1 MPGTASA
8 PAPAPAPASRAILS
22 EDPSLDCDTLL
33 SNSLRNA
40 ISLGGMNEN
49 YYDTLITFNNNLH
62 SIIKSLVCN
71 TVKVLASFSTQE
83 LTAPNGSTFAYSYTG
98 SPTSLSYGYAISLAY
113 TELNVFFGESSRFD
127 TVSQQFLAGLFARYI
142 IFALCENVSSRP
154 ANSIYPI
161 TPQHRANLYNIFNT
175 VNHGGIYDIFTTG
188 NWTQTLNDI
197 ATEEANNITRIT
209 IMDAFTHIN
218 NNCIFNGSLGGYMLD
233 NNNSAESRITSFFNS
248 YKEMW
253 CALDTFNTYN
263 FCPVNL
269 CCTITIS
276 PESLAV
282 SRRPWIGFAEN
293 TELSFRWTSSYA
305 VGDAVV
311 RLQPPPMS
319 TVSQDLRGE
328 NGFIKYKLVPNG
340 NPNPRR
346 YKITVTI
353 RTSSGKTSTSTVYYI
368 QPRPKP
374 K

>member
-1 MPGTASA
+1 MSGTA
-8 PAPAPAPASRAILS
+8 PAPATILS

-40 ISLGGMNEN
+40 ISLGSMNEN
-49 YYDTLITFNNNLH
+49 DYDTLINFNNNLDP
-62 SIIKSLVCN
+62 IIKSLVCN
-71 TVKVLASFSTQE
+71 TVKVLASCSTQE
-83 LTAPNGSTFAYSYTG
+83 LTAPNGIRFALDYAG
-98 SPTSLSYGYAISLAY
+98 SPTSFSYGYAIYTAY
-113 TELNVFFGESSRFD
+113 YSVLNVFFGESSRYD
-127 TVSQQFLAGLFARYI
+127 TVSQQFLAGFFARNM
-142 IFALCENVSSRP
+142 IFYLCDNVSSRP

-161 TPQHRANLYNIFNT
+161 TSQHRADLYNIFNT

-188 NWTQTLNDI
+188 NWTQGLNDM
-197 ATEEANNITRIT
+197 ATIEANSITT
-209 IMDAFTHIN
+209 ISMIDSFTHIN

-248 YKEMW
+248 YNEMW
-253 CALDTFNTYN
+253 CALDRTTTHN
-263 FCPVNL
+263 FCPANL

-282 SRRPWIGFAEN
+282 SRRPWIGYAES
-293 TELSFRWTSSYA
+293 TELSFSWTSPYA

-319 TVSQDLRGE
+319 TVSQNLRGA
-328 NGFIKYKLVPNG
+328 NGSIKYKLVPNG
-340 NPNPRR
+340 NPTPRR
-346 YKITVTI
+346 YIITVTI